1 MESETKNTLE
11 VGKEAL
17 KTEDDGKAAIGSE
30 AVLGNSVPNK
40 PPSTT
45 PAEKEPSPAEEAESK
60 QPEVKARRGGRTNLN
75 RGPLTEKEECP
86 DCKKVLSKHSLIYN
100 THKCAAKTR
109 KNVVVENI
117 QAPVEKAQQPAKD
130 TQPKAPKNYIDL
142 DGDIDYSHLNVH
154 NIIHGYVSFTRNKER
169 EQKQQRYRSMLAG
182 RL

>member
-1 MESETKNTLE
+1 MESEPNITIE

-17 KTEDDGKAAIGSE
+17 KTEDGGKTAIGSE
-30 AVLGNSVPNK
+30 A
-40 PPSTT
+40 PSTT

-86 DCKKVLSKHSLIYN
+86 DCNKVLSKHSLIYN

-109 KNVVVENI
+109 KNIVVENI
-117 QAPVEKAQQPAKD
+117 QAPVEKAHQSAKD

-142 DGDIDYSHLNVH
+142 DGDIGYSHLNVL
-154 NIIHGYVSFTRNKER
+154 NNIHGYVSFTRNKER